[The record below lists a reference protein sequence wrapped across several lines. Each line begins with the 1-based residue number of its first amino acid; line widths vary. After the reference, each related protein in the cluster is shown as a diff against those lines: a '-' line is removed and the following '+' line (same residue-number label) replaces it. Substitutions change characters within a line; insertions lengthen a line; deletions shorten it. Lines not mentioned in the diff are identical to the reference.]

1 MSTSAF
7 QLVNNTKSRAI
18 TITKNRRQTSLA
30 LKKISLFI
38 RAVQGRSVYHGSD
51 GVLAKTPEKSEP
63 HFQNDSSGRLIVTL
77 GNLPKSMLTRFKRL
91 FSCYI
96 GSHVRDGACY
106 VCWSFARAYEPK
118 EILPHVHEIA
128 RYD

>member
-18 TITKNRRQTSLA
+18 TITKYWRQTYLA

-51 GVLAKTPEKSEP
+51 GVLAKTLEKSQR
-63 HFQNDSSGRLIVTL
+63 HFWSVNCD
-77 GNLPKSMLTRFKRL
+77 
-91 FSCYI
+91 
-96 GSHVRDGACY
+96 VR
-106 VCWSFARAYEPK
+106 
-118 EILPHVHEIA
+118 
-128 RYD
+128 